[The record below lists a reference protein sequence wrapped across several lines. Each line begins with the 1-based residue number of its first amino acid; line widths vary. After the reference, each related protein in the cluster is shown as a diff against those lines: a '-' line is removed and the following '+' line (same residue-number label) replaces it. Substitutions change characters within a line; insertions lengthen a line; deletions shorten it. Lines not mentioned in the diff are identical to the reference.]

1 MMGRPMFPTAAA
13 RIPAARSMDS
23 TIWVVV
29 VFPLVPVT
37 PSHGMARS
45 GCCIRQASSISP
57 HTGIPRSN
65 ARVSNRASG
74 RHPGDVTTRSVSP
87 GSSAVAPLPSRTVA
101 SRVSRMAALS
111 AWTSD
116 SSRTVTL
123 APSESSPS
131 AAE

>member
-1 MMGRPMFPTAAA
+1 MASTMGRPMFLTAAA

-23 TIWVVV
+23 AIWVVV

-45 GCCIRQASSISP
+45 GCCIRQASSMSP
-57 HTGIPRSN
+57 HTGMPRSS
-65 ARVSNRASG
+65 ARVSSGVSG

-87 GSSAVAPLPSRTVA
+87 GSSAVAPFPSRTVA

-111 AWTSD
+111 AWVSN
-116 SSRTVTL
+116 SSKTIIFI
-123 APSESSPS
+123 S
-131 AAE
+131 